1 MDMITLNPL
10 MPFCTVTA
18 LTGEGKK
25 WKIFL
30 ERMKTSRGLV
40 GKWIINETSL
50 SDYSYPQDLT
60 LPRDEQQKTCS
71 VFLCSCLE
79 LSPTSPIAEPNSLRS
94 YAPLTGLIPMLVQS
108 AKQGLQSDYV
118 TLHQITQGN
127 QSATPHVLS
136 PRQSAN

>member
-1 MDMITLNPL
+1 MELNSSEVL
-10 MPFCTVTA
+10 F
-18 LTGEGKK
+18 GKSLSSD
-25 WKIFL
+25 KISADSSSNL
-30 ERMKTSRGLV
+30 Q
-40 GKWIINETSL
+40 KWIINETSL